1 MFDFGFSELVVVM
14 LVALVVIGPERL
26 PKVARTL
33 GSLWGRTQR
42 YINKMKSDI
51 SRDMDLEELKQLKNK
66 MQGEADS
73 LQRSVRQ
80 VTLDVDSGVAKLNR
94 DLEQTAGQVQEQK
107 PAKISAGDTK

>member
-94 DLEQTAGQVQEQK
+94 DLEQTAEQVQEQK

>member
-1 MFDFGFSELVVVM
+1 
-14 LVALVVIGPERL
+14 
-26 PKVARTL
+26 
-33 GSLWGRTQR
+33 
-42 YINKMKSDI
+42 MKSDI

-94 DLEQTAGQVQEQK
+94 DLEQTAEQVQEQK

>member
-1 MFDFGFSELVVVM
+1 
-14 LVALVVIGPERL
+14 
-26 PKVARTL
+26 
-33 GSLWGRTQR
+33 
-42 YINKMKSDI
+42 
-51 SRDMDLEELKQLKNK
+51 MDLEELKQLKNK

-94 DLEQTAGQVQEQK
+94 DLEQTAEQVQEQK